1 MFLSVMGQ
9 ILALPEPLPMAALTA
24 MRLHFPCNDDR
35 YDVAQVIGPLDSL
48 FIGTS
53 DSQIPICPVHPS
65 FYDFLRVKSRSDD
78 FFVDVSLAQSD
89 LAFASLRVMEYGLC
103 FNICS
108 LESSY
113 LPNSAVT
120 DLEIRVKKS
129 ISAELS
135 YSCRFWG
142 THVQAVSFKPALAEE
157 VEAFFS
163 GERLLFWLEA
173 LALMKSLDSS
183 AGCLS
188 SISNWCK
195 GHDKYTHTDRAAKDT
210 QEFVQ
215 SFGTTILHSTPHL
228 YLSALP
234 FTPPES
240 AVYKIFVTHFPRI
253 ARIVRGHVIVQPQ
266 TLGGDASAMSA
277 AVMSV
282 VVSPDGRRIV
292 CGSDDGRIRVF
303 DRTTGKELNSSP
315 KGHTSAVRSVAISS
329 DSKLIVSGS
338 NDETVQVWDTEK
350 SSAFTLKGHIGAVR
364 SVAISLDGKHV
375 VSGSNDK
382 TIRVWDVEAREALGA
397 PLQGHTAFV
406 QSVQI
411 NGKYIVSGSA
421 DHTIRVWDAVTHKA
435 LNTLQGHT
443 DWVQSIALSL
453 DGTLIVSGSRD
464 KMIRVW
470 NAENGKSCCAPLHG
484 HIDDVLSVAISPDG
498 KHIVSGSADNT
509 VRVWNV
515 ENGGVFRASLQ
526 VAKHNDY
533 VRSVA
538 ISPDGQCV
546 TSGSDDQT
554 IQVWDNAFEAPT
566 SFSSDLTSA
575 LHSTSSVLQDS
586 CNLASLKEGWIIGPE
601 RQLLL
606 WIPSDRHPSVANN
619 MLLISNGSSKLDL
632 KDFAHGASWHRCR
645 KQ

>member
-1 MFLSVMGQ
+1 M
-9 ILALPEPLPMAALTA
+9 
-24 MRLHFPCNDDR
+24 
-35 YDVAQVIGPLDSL
+35 
-48 FIGTS
+48 
-53 DSQIPICPVHPS
+53 
-65 FYDFLRVKSRSDD
+65 
-78 FFVDVSLAQSD
+78 
-89 LAFASLRVMEYGLC
+89 
-103 FNICS
+103 
-108 LESSY
+108 
-113 LPNSAVT
+113 
-120 DLEIRVKKS
+120 KKS

-142 THVQAVSFKPALAEE
+142 THVQAASFKQALAEE

-188 SISNWCK
+188 SISDWYK
-195 GHDKYTHTDRAAKDT
+195 GHDEYTHTGGAARDT
-210 QEFVQ
+210 QEFVRR
-215 SFGTTILHSTPHL
+215 FGTTILHSTPHL

-240 AVYKIFVTHFPRI
+240 AVYKLSVPHFSRI
-253 ARIVRGHVIVQPQ
+253 ARVVHGHVMVQPQ
-266 TLGGDASAMSA
+266 TLGGDASAISA

-292 CGSDDGRIRVF
+292 CGLDDGRIRVF
-303 DRTTGKELNSSP
+303 DRKTGKKLASSP
-315 KGHTSAVRSVAISS
+315 KEHTGAVRSVAISS

-350 SSAFTLKGHIGAVR
+350 SSAVTLQGHTGAVR
-364 SVAISLDGKHV
+364 SVAISRDGKHV

-382 TIRVWDVEAREALGA
+382 TIRVWDVGAGKALGA
-397 PLQGHTAFV
+397 PLQGHTAYV

-411 NGKYIVSGSA
+411 NGECIVSGSA
-421 DHTIRVWDAVTHKA
+421 DHMIRVWNAVTYEA
-435 LNTLQGHT
+435 LSAPFRGHT
-443 DWVQSIALSL
+443 DWVQSVALSS
-453 DGTLIVSGSRD
+453 DKTLIVSGSRD
-464 KMIRVW
+464 KTIRMW
-470 NAENGKSCCAPLHG
+470 NAKNGKSCCAPLRG
-484 HIDDVLSVAISPDG
+484 HTDDVLSVAISPDG

-515 ENGGVFRASLQ
+515 ESGGVFRASLQ
-526 VAKHNDY
+526 VAKHDDY

-538 ISPDGQCV
+538 ISPDGQFV

-554 IQVWDNAFEAPT
+554 IQVWDNAFKAPT
-566 SFSSDLTSA
+566 SFSSDLTSI
-575 LHSTSSVLQDS
+575 LPSTSSVLQDS

-601 RQLLL
+601 GQLLL
-606 WIPSDRHPSVANN
+606 WIPSDLHPSVSND
-619 MLLISNGSSKLDL
+619 MLLISDGSSKLDL
-632 KDFAHGASWHRCR
+632 EDFAHGALWHRCR